1 MKIIFA
7 LFAILLQ
14 LFIETR
20 IAAAQISAGKY
31 KLVQAYPNLQFSLPI
46 DLQIAAGSDSRI
58 FVAQQGGVIRAFAPN
73 KSATSSDVFL
83 DISDKISS
91 VDGEEGLLGFAFHPQ
106 YASNGF
112 IYVNYTASAPLR
124 TVIARYARSS
134 SNTLIADPTT
144 ETIIL
149 EYLQPFSNHNGGQL
163 AFGPDG
169 YLYIASGDGGSGGD
183 PDGNAQDLS
192 SLLGKILRINVDVPT
207 DSAEYSS
214 PANNPFQGVS
224 GARPEIFA
232 YGLRNPWRMSFD
244 FPTGRL
250 WAGDVG
256 QDSREEIDIIKSGR
270 NYGWNIREG
279 KICYKPISNCASAGL
294 EKPVFDY
301 KHSQGQSITGGYV
314 YRGAKLKELR
324 NRYLYADFA
333 SGRVWALEVSS
344 GGKFKRNTL
353 LLDSNFLISAFGRL
367 KSKELVLLS
376 YGDGRIYKLKR

>member
-1 MKIIFA
+1 MKIIFLLVVLFFQA
-7 LFAILLQ
+7 LPAS
-14 LFIETR
+14 
-20 IAAAQISAGKY
+20 AQSSSGKY
-31 KLVQAYPNLQFSLPI
+31 KLVQAFPNLQFSLPI
-46 DLQIAAGSDSRI
+46 DLQVAAGSDSRI

-73 KSATSSDVFL
+73 KNATSSNTFL

-106 YASNGF
+106 YDSNGF
-112 IYVNYTASAPLR
+112 VYVNYTASAPLR
-124 TVIARYARSS
+124 TVIARYTRST
-134 SNTLIADPTT
+134 SNTLIADPTS

-192 SLLGKILRINVDVPT
+192 SLLGKILRIDIDAST
-207 DSAEYSS
+207 ESAEYSS
-214 PANNPFQGVS
+214 PANNPFQGVA
-224 GARPEIFA
+224 GARPEIYA

-244 FPTGRL
+244 APTGRL

-256 QDSREEIDIIKSGR
+256 QDSREEIDLIRSGR

-279 KICYKPISNCASAGL
+279 KRCYNPISNCASAGL

-314 YRGAKLKELR
+314 YRGSKQKELR
-324 NRYLYADFA
+324 NHYLYADFA

-344 GGKFKRNTL
+344 SGKFKSNTL
-353 LLDSNFLISAFGRL
+353 LLDSNFLISAFGQL